1 MTNLLK
7 DIKLFKELKTEELSK
22 LSAICK
28 EKSFKKGDVIF
39 SKDDL
44 ATELYILKEGE
55 CEVKAALGGP
65 TEYFTLF
72 RLKGEQIFG
81 EIGFLEGKKRTAT
94 VKCAKDSKTLVIKR
108 KDFDKL
114 VEKHPKIGLM
124 AFKNLSKMLAERL
137 RGMDDQVENFLNT
150 RSSSGRLF

>member
-1 MTNLLK
+1 MPNLLK
-7 DIKLFKELKTEELSK
+7 DIKLFKELKKEELSD

-28 EKSFKKGDVIF
+28 EKSFKEGDVIF
-39 SKDDL
+39 SKDDI
-44 ATELYILKEGE
+44 ATELYILKEGN

-65 TEYFTLF
+65 TEHFTLF

-94 VKCAKDSKTLVIKR
+94 VKCAKDSKALIIKR

-114 VEKHPKIGLM
+114 VEKSPQIGLIV
-124 AFKNLSKMLAERL
+124 FKNLSKMLAERL
-137 RGMDDQVENFLNT
+137 RNMDDQIESFLNT
-150 RSSSGRLF
+150 RSSTGRLF